1 MARRESVPGG
11 GLVWVLA
18 IALGL
23 SSAGSLVHRSSESSD
38 TRPAAVGRVRNPAEA
53 RPAEVTIPSALL
65 RPLALLA
72 KEVGPEPLF
81 RLREPG
87 KPELS
92 KAYDLPAAPPGTY
105 IYCPRLAPQ
114 AFTPAPGG
122 TGFVPVGEW
131 RAADYECGLL
141 LKVKQDAAAQGI
153 SVNIVIATLPDWVDS
168 SLQWTFDPMM
178 DALQAGA
185 GQLGYSLVQFD
196 MADTDPDPASV
207 LPKGS
212 VWPFPRVH
220 ELTPGA
226 VLFRRVNDSS
236 KGMSVLLL
244 LLVGETA
251 TAGVH
256 PEALANALD
265 FALLWQGRGVDTPPG
280 RGGRRE
286 GAVRVLGPTYSGS
299 AIPLRQALE
308 EARARHSLA
317 RVSGQAWF
325 DVVTGSA
332 SSPENRGWLSVDGL
346 ATFRSVVRSDPE
358 ALGAVARFLGQSRRE
373 WLCGNHVALL
383 VEGNT
388 TWGRSII
395 RDSSQNQCGACNRDP
410 TGYSSSPLPC
420 ATLVP
425 FPLHISRLRN
435 AAQQTPTAEAGAPAS
450 QAVVSL
456 DLSESVQPG
465 DLIPSETPQ
474 VTSATVETMV
484 SGMMRVLR
492 DRRITAVGV
501 LATDKRDHIY
511 LAEEIARLHPN
522 VLPFTLESAL
532 MYLHPDVNGYMRG
545 TIVASTYSLNERTQ
559 RFARSPQAQHYPL
572 QFGTSPAHGAFNAL
586 AMLLDKPDNMIDY
599 ESPVAPGSGTA
610 LRDGPCPGCQPPV
623 WISVVGRSALLPVT
637 RDLSGT
643 CAANWQA
650 REGYVACRGDTTGTS
665 PSVTT
670 GANRTYSYLVAR
682 YLILIVGAALVVAM
696 AAYQVRVQARIDTNR
711 PCAPAVP
718 TVPGVRS
725 PLAAPTAVQRMDAG
739 ASAYGEAMSRWLRSL
754 VRPPDVRDT
763 CSAEIAAGLLAMRA
777 ATLVIVLGLAKL
789 GAIYAADAL
798 TTPIKPL
805 WITFDVLAG
814 VSTLYLLWQTGVTF
828 WIKRDPELAARVQWA
843 RLAALL
849 AVGCALTAGIL
860 ENEPLQIVALV
871 LAFGSMLGD
880 WDRHIGT
887 PTGLISRWRRIPVL
901 LGILAFLWLALD
913 LSWRHW
919 SDVDALLYADRTAAM
934 SALLSPAAN
943 VLFVTLAVFSWGAWA
958 VSRVFLLRLPENEV
972 GVGPLI
978 EQAARSTGIDSQL
991 AFREPAMT
999 TGALVIAPTLVVFL
1013 ALAFGRSHTGS
1024 VDGYPFSSYLLFSA
1038 TAIIGVLT
1046 HTLAN
1051 TTYLGFAVVYLLRCL
1066 AHLPG
1071 SRTFKQLARD
1081 SISWRLSFR
1090 RVRMIEMASLL
1101 ERLRHVLRE
1110 RGKDLP
1116 GFLLACQDTVVCTKE
1131 DWVAIDAYVKS
1142 FYDELQHT
1150 KWDLDFDDR
1159 LIPQRELDVYGD
1171 MEYVVFFHAA
1181 IVLRDLLTRLI
1192 SGFSIVFCGLLA
1204 LVMSHLF
1211 YTFQG
1216 RVYWLSFDA
1225 IVLALAALI
1234 SMVFLAL
1241 LERDT
1246 VLSNL
1251 WRTRPGRISMFSG
1264 LTWRMAAYAGVVA
1277 ATLFTVFFPEL
1288 GGRLANWLV
1297 PARSLIE

>member
-1 MARRESVPGG
+1 VARRESVPGG
-11 GLVWVLA
+11 SLVWVLA

-23 SSAGSLVHRSSESSD
+23 SSAGSLVHRGSESSD

-81 RLREPG
+81 WLREPG

-122 TGFVPVGEW
+122 TGFVPVKEW

-141 LKVKQDAAAQGI
+141 LKVKEYAAAKGI
-153 SVNIVIATLPDWVDS
+153 NVNIVVATLPDWVDS

-196 MADTDPDPASV
+196 MVDTDPDPAAV

-226 VLFRRVNDSS
+226 VLFRRVNGSS
-236 KGMSVLLL
+236 NGMSVLLL

-265 FALLWQGRGVDTPPG
+265 FALLWRERGP
-280 RGGRRE
+280 RE
-286 GAVRVLGPTYSGS
+286 DAVRVLGPTYSGS

-308 EARARHSLA
+308 EARARHALA
-317 RVSGQAWF
+317 KGGHAWF

-395 RDSSQNQCGACNRDP
+395 RDSSQNQCGACNHDP
-410 TGYSSSPLPC
+410 TGYSRSPLPC

-435 AAQQTPTAEAGAPAS
+435 AAQQSPATEAGATPS

-559 RFARSPQAQHYPL
+559 RFTRSPQAQHYPL

-586 AMLLDKPDNMIDY
+586 AMLLGRPDNMIDY
-599 ESPVAPGSGTA
+599 ESPVAPGSAAA
-610 LRDGPCPGCQPPV
+610 LADGPCPGCQPPV

-637 RDLSGT
+637 RDASGT
-643 CAANWQA
+643 CAANLQA
-650 REGYVACRGDTTGTS
+650 TAGYVACRGETTGKN
-665 PSVTT
+665 PSVAT
-670 GANRTYSYLVAR
+670 GATRTYSYLVAR
-682 YLILIVGAALVVAM
+682 YLILIVGAALIVAL

-711 PCAPAVP
+711 PCAPAAP
-718 TVPGVRS
+718 TAPTFRS
-725 PLAAPTAVQRMDAG
+725 PLAAPTAVQRMNAG
-739 ASAYGEAMSRWLRSL
+739 ASAYGEAVSRWLRSL
-754 VRPPDVRDT
+754 LQPPDVRDT

-777 ATLVIVLGLAKL
+777 ATLVIILGLTKL
-789 GAIYAADAL
+789 GAIYATDAL
-798 TTPIKPL
+798 TTPIQPF

-814 VSTLYLLWQTGVTF
+814 ASTLYLLWQAGATF
-828 WIKRDPELAARVQWA
+828 WIKRDPDLAARFQLA
-843 RLAALL
+843 RLAAFL

-860 ENEPLQIVALV
+860 ENEGIMESSWSELLQIGALV
-871 LAFGSMLGD
+871 LAFASMLGD

-887 PTGLISRWRRIPVL
+887 PAGLISRWRRIPVL

-919 SDVDALLYADRTAAM
+919 SDVDALLYADRTASM

-943 VLFVTLAVFSWGAWA
+943 VLFVTLAVFSWGGWA

-1013 ALAFGRSHTGS
+1013 ALTFGRSHTGT
-1024 VDGYPFSSYLLFSA
+1024 VDGYQFSSYLLFGA

-1071 SRTFKQLARD
+1071 SRTFKQLARN

-1101 ERLRHVLRE
+1101 DRLKHILRE
-1110 RGKDLP
+1110 KGRAIP
-1116 GFLLACQDTVVCTKE
+1116 TFLLDCRDTVVCTKD
-1131 DWVAIDAYVKS
+1131 DWLAIDAYVKS
-1142 FYDELQHT
+1142 FYDELQDT
-1150 KWDLDFDDR
+1150 KWNLDFDDR
-1159 LIPQRELDVYGD
+1159 LIPQSELDVYDD
-1171 MEYVVFFHAA
+1171 MEYVVYFHAA

-1234 SMVFLAL
+1234 SMVFLGL
-1241 LERDT
+1241 LERDA

-1288 GGRLANWLV
+1288 GGRLASWLV